1 MGHKKTL
8 LCDCGQSHLVDAP
21 QAGSVL
27 LCRCGEKIQV
37 PTLREIAQLPDAP
50 ATEEKAHYAPRRWT
64 RTQGLFFAV
73 GAASLLLAGGTA
85 TALFANLPPVQLPG
99 RAGQIATLDSQLDTL
114 GPKDTLELWR
124 FYQSA
129 PETMVSI
136 AEKTRLIQKQRET
149 YTIMAWA
156 IGLTGFALGVVLI
169 AFSLRSPKPRNMA
182 ARTARS

>member
-8 LCDCGQSHLVDAP
+8 LCDCGQSHLVDTP
-21 QAGSVL
+21 QAGSIL
-27 LCRCGEKIQV
+27 LCHCGEKIQV
-37 PTLREIAQLPDAP
+37 PTLREIAQLPDAA
-50 ATEEKAHYAPRRWT
+50 ATEEKAHSTPRRWT

-129 PETMVSI
+129 PETMVGI
-136 AEKTRLIQKQRET
+136 AAKTQLIQKRRET
-149 YTIMAWA
+149 YTIMAWV

-169 AFSLRSPKPRNMA
+169 AFSLRSPRPRNTA
-182 ARTARS
+182 ARTARP